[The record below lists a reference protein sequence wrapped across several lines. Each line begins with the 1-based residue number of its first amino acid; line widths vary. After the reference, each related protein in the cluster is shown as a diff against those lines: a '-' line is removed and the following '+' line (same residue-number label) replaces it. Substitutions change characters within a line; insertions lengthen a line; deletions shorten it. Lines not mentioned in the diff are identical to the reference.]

1 MKRTQMGCLA
11 VVGLA
16 VLAIVALVIWA
27 YRPPQLE
34 VPERVYPPNNAYDKL
49 TEIAQRL
56 RQVEQSTP
64 RLRELKQRA
73 SETRLPAPMPPA
85 DHAEYARAVEPI
97 LREYRRYL
105 NAPSK
110 VVTLYDPQ
118 QDPYFDIAAQ
128 LRELARTENY
138 FIRSALAQ
146 NRHAEAVERATA
158 LAKFANQ
165 VSRDGTLI
173 QYLVGRAI
181 RGIAL
186 EPLRKD
192 IDRLHNRA
200 ALEQLLRWAREDE
213 RHRPP
218 LTGILETEHHFNR
231 AMTKQMLRNPQP
243 IDPTAVQWWERMPLL
258 PQLFLKTSIPEM
270 ERAWKQ
276 IKAYAAKPAWERKA
290 SDFPTV
296 RHPLNAILIPVFE
309 QPIAMDTT
317 TTATARLLGC
327 VAAIR
332 LYKQRTGRYPN
343 SLEALQLGELII
355 DPFTGKPF
363 IYKVDPRKGFMIYSV
378 GANKVDD
385 GGVVAARDWNAER
398 GDLAPQPAGLTDR
411 RDLWLQ

>member
-1 MKRTQMGCLA
+1 MKRAQMGCLA
-11 VVGLA
+11 GVGVA
-16 VLAIVALVIWA
+16 VLGAAVLMIWA

-34 VPERVYPPNNAYDKL
+34 VPKRVYPPNNAYDKL
-49 TEIAQRL
+49 VAIAQRL

-64 RLRELKQRA
+64 RLRALKNRA
-73 SETRLPAPMPPA
+73 SETRLPAPMSPA
-85 DHAEYARAVEPI
+85 DHAEYARAVTPI
-97 LREYRRYL
+97 LREYRRHL
-105 NAPSK
+105 DAPSK
-110 VVTLYDPQ
+110 AVTLYDSLR
-118 QDPYFDIAAQ
+118 DPFFGVASH

-146 NRHAEAVERATA
+146 NRQAEAVERATA

-173 QYLVGRAI
+173 QYLVGRAV
-181 RGIAL
+181 RAIAL

-192 IDRLHNRA
+192 IERLHNRA

-218 LTGILETEHHFNR
+218 LTGILETEHHYNR
-231 AMTKQMLRNPQP
+231 AMLKQMLRNPQP
-243 IDPTAVQWWERMPLL
+243 INPVDVQWWERLPLV
-258 PQLFLKTSIPEM
+258 PQIFIKTSIPEM

-296 RHPLNAILIPVFE
+296 RHPINAMLMPVLE
-309 QPIAMDTT
+309 NPIHMETVSIATT
-317 TTATARLLGC
+317 RLLGC

-332 LYKQRTGRYPN
+332 LHRQRTGRYPN

-363 IYKVDPRKGFMIYSV
+363 LYKVDPRKGFMIYSV
-378 GANKVDD
+378 GMNGVDD
-385 GGVVAARDWNAER
+385 GGVVAARDWNAEQ
-398 GDLAPQPAGLTDR
+398 GDLAPQPAGLTER
-411 RDLWLQ
+411 RDLWLK